1 MEKQLNSLVF
11 IPALMGLISGT
22 YAISTFIDNQWFS
35 VFFGII
41 CFFIMLSVNRLFVA
55 TLDKSKNSTNTK
67 FYTSLV
73 FILFITVS
81 IGVVVSHP
89 LVLLMFREAITTNTT
104 MVYKDTKQIEIDVL
118 RYNIKS
124 AIADDVKLIDER
136 ITKRDCVILLF
147 QAEKYPTKM
156 QPYEIWNATHT
167 MMCGT
172 ASGKG
177 CDMSANGGC
186 ASIKKDI
193 AKIDDQIKDIK
204 QRISNNSVIQSYI

>member
-104 MVYKDTKQIEIDVL
+104 MV
-118 RYNIKS
+118 
-124 AIADDVKLIDER
+124 
-136 ITKRDCVILLF
+136 
-147 QAEKYPTKM
+147 
-156 QPYEIWNATHT
+156 
-167 MMCGT
+167 
-172 ASGKG
+172 
-177 CDMSANGGC
+177 
-186 ASIKKDI
+186 
-193 AKIDDQIKDIK
+193 
-204 QRISNNSVIQSYI
+204 